1 MKVIVYR
8 GSDKSIYMGVV
19 PSEVIAALTGSGGL
33 LEPSTS
39 LERQIA
45 KHLMTVENQAEFLAD
60 WEAFLTPLKGTS
72 KEQAIRKYLT
82 FARDGGATE
91 EEAYNAI
98 AGKDMPSDAV
108 DYLVVEQTEIPNDRY
123 FRNAWHWE
131 D

>member
-8 GSDKSIYMGVV
+8 RSDKSVIMGVT
-19 PSEVIAALTGSGGL
+19 SSDMIDALTGSGGL
-33 LEPSTS
+33 LESSTS
-39 LERQIA
+39 FERQIA
-45 KHLMTVENQAEFLAD
+45 KHFMTVENQAEFLAD
-60 WEAFLTPLKGTS
+60 WEAFVAPFKGTPR
-72 KEQAIRKYLT
+72 EQAIRKYLT

-98 AGKDMPSDAV
+98 AEKDMPADAV
-108 DYLVVEQTEIPNDRY
+108 DYLVVEQSDLPTDRY

>member
-1 MKVIVYR
+1 MKVIIYR
-8 GSDKSIYMGVV
+8 RSDKSIVMGVT
-19 PSEVIAALTGSGGL
+19 SSDVISALTGSGGL

-39 LERQIA
+39 LEKQIA

-98 AGKDMPSDAV
+98 AEKDMPEEAI

-123 FRNAWHWE
+123 FRAAWHWE